1 MAMSTYVT
9 DVSEADFQSVVI
21 EGSKQTPVV
30 VDFWADWCQ
39 PCKTLGP
46 MLEKVTNEAQG
57 AVRLAKVDVDA
68 NPRLAQAFGVQG
80 IPMVIAFKDGK
91 PVSQFTGAVPEAAV
105 RQFISQLTPPPVDE
119 AVLAAEALADAGDL
133 AGAEAAL
140 SQLLAE
146 QPTNLEAG
154 LSLATLLLD
163 RGASGEAIEV
173 LSRLSQ
179 TPDVKRLLAAARLL
193 ESGEV
198 DVADP
203 EVALPRLLDQ
213 VMEGGDGREKARLQM
228 IDLFDVLGPEHP
240 LTMEYR
246 RRLANALF

>member
-1 MAMSTYVT
+1 MAMTTNVI

-21 EGSKQTPVV
+21 EGSRQTPVV

-46 MLEKVTNEAQG
+46 ILEKVTGETQG
-57 AVRLAKVDVDA
+57 SVQLAKVDVDA

-105 RQFISQLTPPPVDE
+105 RQFISQLIPPLVDE

-140 SQLLAE
+140 SRLLGE
-146 QPTNLEAG
+146 QPANLEAG

-163 RGASGEAIEV
+163 RGASQEAIEV

-193 ESGEV
+193 DGGDV
-198 DVADP
+198 DLADP
-203 EVALPRLLDQ
+203 EAALPRLLELVQ
-213 VMEGGDGREKARLQM
+213 EGGDGREKARLQM
-228 IDLFDVLGPEHP
+228 IDLFDVLGAENP
-240 LTMEYR
+240 LTLEYR

>member
-1 MAMSTYVT
+1 MNTYVT

-30 VDFWADWCQ
+30 VDFWADWCE

-46 MLEKVTNEAQG
+46 ILEKVTNETQG
-57 AVRLAKVDVDA
+57 SVRLAKVDVDA

-91 PVSQFTGAVPEAAV
+91 PVSQFTGVVPEAAV
-105 RQFISQLTPPPVDE
+105 RQFIAQLTPPLVDE

-133 AGAEAAL
+133 AGAETAL
-140 SQLLAE
+140 NQLLVD
-146 QPTNLEAG
+146 QPANLEAG

-163 RGASGEAIEV
+163 RGASQEAIEV

-193 ESGEV
+193 DGGEV

-203 EVALPRLLDQ
+203 EAALPRLLELVQ
-213 VMEGGDGREKARLQM
+213 EGGDGREKARLQM
-228 IDLFDVLGPEHP
+228 IDLFDVLGAENP
-240 LTMEYR
+240 LTVEFR

>member
-1 MAMSTYVT
+1 MAMTTNVI

-46 MLEKVTNEAQG
+46 ILEKVTVETQG
-57 AVRLAKVDVDA
+57 SVRLAKVDVDA

-80 IPMVIAFKDGK
+80 IPMVIAFKDGR

-105 RQFISQLTPPPVDE
+105 RQFISQLLPPVVDE
-119 AVLAAEALADAGDL
+119 AVIAAEALADAGDL

-140 SQLLAE
+140 SKLLEE
-146 QPTNLEAG
+146 QPANLEAG

-163 RGASGEAIEV
+163 RGAAQEAVEV
-173 LSRLSQ
+173 LSRLSP

-193 ESGEV
+193 DGGEV
-198 DVADP
+198 DLADP
-203 EVALPRLLDQ
+203 EAALPRLLELVQ
-213 VMEGGDGREKARLQM
+213 EGGDGREKARLQM
-228 IDLFDVLGPEHP
+228 VDLFDVLGPENP
-240 LTMEYR
+240 LTVEYR

>member
-1 MAMSTYVT
+1 MTMSTYVS

-21 EGSKQTPVV
+21 EGSKQTPVI

-46 MLEKVTNEAQG
+46 LLEKVTNEASG
-57 AVRLAKVDVDA
+57 SVRLAKVDVDA

-80 IPMVIAFKDGK
+80 IPMVIAFKDGR

-105 RQFISQLTPPPVDE
+105 RQFISQLTPPVVDE

-133 AGAEAAL
+133 AGAETAL
-140 SQLLAE
+140 SQLLAD
-146 QPTNLEAG
+146 QPTNLDAG

-163 RGASGEAIEV
+163 RGASQEAIEV

-193 ESGEV
+193 DGGDV
-198 DVADP
+198 DLADP
-203 EVALPRLLDQ
+203 EAALPRLLEKVQ
-213 VMEGGDGREKARLQM
+213 EGGDGREKARLQM

-240 LTMEYR
+240 VTIEYR